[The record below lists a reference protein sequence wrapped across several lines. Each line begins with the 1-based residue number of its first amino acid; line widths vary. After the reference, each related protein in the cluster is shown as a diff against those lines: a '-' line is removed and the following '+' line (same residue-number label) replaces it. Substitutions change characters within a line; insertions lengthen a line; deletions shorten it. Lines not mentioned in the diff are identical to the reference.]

1 MGNNKQINILN
12 PTYCFFNDT
21 INIKNF
27 DQNLMKIYQKLMEK
41 HLCLLHQIHQNE
53 NIRMKNV
60 IDYGNIYSENL
71 LYLIINEADEYIE
84 EKNGNEYLTFVST
97 DKKREVLENYT

>member
-84 EKNGNEYLTFVST
+84 EKNGNEYYYWKST
-97 DKKREVLENYT
+97 HNFRMKLNI